1 MTGISYFLAVMNS
14 GYFKRPLTFV
24 GRSLAAVAV
33 VNLVVSADWTKMP
46 RNIIAAVT
54 LAVLVYLL
62 IKAKR
67 SEERLGSQE

>member
-1 MTGISYFLAVMNS
+1 
-14 GYFKRPLTFV
+14 
-24 GRSLAAVAV
+24 
-33 VNLVVSADWTKMP
+33 MP